1 MDKKIELAI
10 SGYNAEKAILSESL
24 PRLGHND
31 SIKVRGRLNEIDR
44 RISKL
49 INN

>member
-1 MDKKIELAI
+1 MEKKIELAI
-10 SGYNAEKAILSESL
+10 AGYNAEKAILSESL